1 MASVVAKDVVVYIM
15 EKEVI
20 IITLDRL
27 MASMVTVLVL
37 ANSIL
42 VKNFLVANRM
52 YIKPSH
58 TWHILRRKENNA
70 VTLIA
75 VRHTMLPMISV
86 TNIKTKFK
94 KGEKLMMGDVSSL
107 SITHIKSIYSTTKI
121 IICFCFGFC
130 R

>member
-1 MASVVAKDVVVYIM
+1 MASIVAKDVVVHIM

-20 IITLDRL
+20 IITLVRL

-37 ANSIL
+37 AISIL

-52 YIKPSH
+52 YIKPSL
-58 TWHILRRKENNA
+58 TWNILRRKENNA

-75 VRHTMLPMISV
+75 VRHTMLPVISV

-94 KGEKLMMGDVSSL
+94 RGEKLMMGDMIS
-107 SITHIKSIYSTTKI
+107 
-121 IICFCFGFC
+121 
-130 R
+130 

>member
-1 MASVVAKDVVVYIM
+1 MASVVAKDVVVHIM

-27 MASMVTVLVL
+27 MASMVPMLVL

-52 YIKPSH
+52 YIKPSL
-58 TWHILRRKENNA
+58 TWRILRRKENND

-94 KGEKLMMGDVSSL
+94 RGEKLMMGDRNDVVEYFDEQL
-107 SITHIKSIYSTTKI
+107 S
-121 IICFCFGFC
+121 GFAFTVNG
-130 R
+130 